1 MWEGGTFKEG
11 LARLLENTHVQC
23 VFMGTRRNDP
33 HGGGLEHLDLTTGA
47 LFFFPSS
54 FLSSFLL
61 LPLPLPL
68 SLSLS
73 LVLLARCIVHF
84 GNKQPSRGMFSL
96 ALHVVASTPTIISFS
111 LRLRVVACAAAIARS
126 RVCGTVQWANPPDRL
141 TAVGLVLIP
150 SRVVCE
156 CA

>member
-47 LFFFPSS
+47 LFFFPPS

-68 SLSLS
+68 SLSL
-73 LVLLARCIVHF
+73 VLFARCIVHF
-84 GNKQPSRGMFSL
+84 GNQQPSRGVFSL
-96 ALHVVASTPTIISFS
+96 ALHVVASTPTIMSFS

-126 RVCGTVQWANPPDRL
+126 RVCGTVQWANPSDHL
-141 TAVGLVLIP
+141 TAVELVLIP
-150 SRVVCE
+150 SR
-156 CA
+156 A